1 MLRQRPAT
9 AKGTTFITLE
19 GERGNVQIIVWPTRG
34 ERQRKELIGSRML
47 IVEGRWDYAE
57 GVGSIIAERLRDMS
71 AWLGKL
77 DTRSRD
83 FH

>member
-1 MLRQRPAT
+1 MSRGA
-9 AKGTTFITLE
+9 
-19 GERGNVQIIVWPTRG
+19 GNVQVVVWPTSG
-34 ERQRKELIGSRML
+34 ERQRKELVGSRML

-57 GVGSIIAERLRDMS
+57 GVGNIIAERLRDMS
-71 AWLGKL
+71 EWLGQL